1 MGCPGVVGPI
11 PQPVSMGVAVTTMP
25 NEPCDVNTLILIE
38 RYIVVAIESTR
49 CALPLA
55 HARLANRCGSM
66 QALACHCP
74 CMHPIKSPQRF
85 ANPVHR
91 TMLAASA
98 LRAAMCG
105 WLLLAGI
112 GDAAASN
119 VYRWVDAHGVSHY
132 ADRAPQGQ
140 AATRVQASVIPARA
154 DVSAVARL
162 QVESDGSHYNAVV
175 INTLSGPI
183 EVALTV
189 VDGSNFTATP
199 PLPLRALL
207 KPLASQ
213 TLSIVSLADPTHAGG
228 FQLQLSAVP
237 GDPKARPESVTY
249 LLPVDTR
256 SWRIDQGWHG
266 SFSHNDAQSGY
277 AIDISVDE
285 GTPVLAARGG
295 VVMQVESDFDKAGLN
310 REKYAERAN
319 VIRIVHDDGSMAVY
333 AHLKRDGELVRPGQ
347 HVATGQR
354 IGYSGNTGF
363 TTGPHL
369 HFAVQVNRGM
379 DLESI
384 PFVMT
389 GPSGAVPI
397 PGAH

>member
-1 MGCPGVVGPI
+1 
-11 PQPVSMGVAVTTMP
+11 
-25 NEPCDVNTLILIE
+25 
-38 RYIVVAIESTR
+38 
-49 CALPLA
+49 
-55 HARLANRCGSM
+55 
-66 QALACHCP
+66 
-74 CMHPIKSPQRF
+74 MHPIKRPQRF
-85 ANPVHR
+85 DHPVHR
-91 TMLAASA
+91 TMLAALA
-98 LRAAMCG
+98 QCAAVCG

-132 ADRAPQGQ
+132 ADHAPQGQ
-140 AATRVQASVIPARA
+140 SATRVKASVIPARA
-154 DVSAVARL
+154 EVSAVARL
-162 QVESDGSHYNAVV
+162 QVESDGGHYNAVV

-213 TLSIVSLADPTHAGG
+213 TLSIVSLTDPSHPGG

-295 VVMQVESDFDKAGLN
+295 
-310 REKYAERAN
+310 ERAN